1 MPFEA
6 DPFPD
11 HSRRTETMQAPN
23 PTPIL
28 EPPVVLIAGAGIG
41 GLTAALICERANIN
55 YKVFER
61 AAKVKPLGKRVR
73 ERVGDKCSFLRHDF

>member
-11 HSRRTETMQAPN
+11 PGRRSETMLAPN

-28 EPPVVLIAGAGIG
+28 KPPVVLIAGAGVG

-61 AAKVKPLGKRVR
+61 AAKVKPLGKIER
-73 ERVGDKCSFLRHDF
+73 ERERQKYGLLRHDF